1 MKNSKELTRDRQ
13 NKFQI
18 YLGEREVDLLREK
31 AESYG
36 MTRSEYLRNLIV
48 FGTKPHRGEHQSDCP
63 ESK

>member
-36 MTRSEYLRNLIV
+36 MTRSEYLRV
-48 FGTKPHRGEHQSDCP
+48 
-63 ESK
+63 